1 MPAQHVFVETNWI
14 VDCFAPAHLIV
25 PAAVELLN
33 KANAGEIVLH
43 IPGICLSEAP
53 KPMRTKFQPRRHAD
67 AIRGYLRWAKE
78 EDKLTTEADNIL
90 RQTLDRYESDVLAH
104 LERLEETIALL
115 RKKKGVDVF
124 PLTEQMLEKG
134 LALGPE
140 SLDLKPFDNA
150 ILAAT
155 LIRAGEIKEADAT
168 AELYFCELD
177 GDLQPWDSNG
187 KIKPALA
194 KLYDDARIWVYGD
207 FSMTSP
213 ARPETWPR

>member
-1 MPAQHVFVETNWI
+1 MQ
-14 VDCFAPAHLIV
+14 
-25 PAAVELLN
+25 LLK
-33 KANAGEIVLH
+33 KANGGEIELH

-53 KPMRTKFQPRRHAD
+53 KPMRAKFQPRRHAD
-67 AIRGYLRWAKE
+67 AIRGYLRRAKE
-78 EDKLTTEADNIL
+78 EDKLSAETDSL
-90 RQTLDRYESDVLAH
+90 FRQTLDRYEADVSND
-104 LERLEETIALL
+104 LERLEESIATL
-115 RKKKGVDVF
+115 RKEKGVDVF
-124 PLTEQMLEKG
+124 PLSEQMLEKG

-140 SLDLKPFDNA
+140 SLDLKLFDNA

-155 LIRAGEIKEADAT
+155 LVRAGELKKADAT

-213 ARPETWPR
+213 ARPETWLR